1 MEEKD
6 KQQPE
11 KEEELTPS
19 DVGISKEEE
28 KKLFLGIMKSHTNL
42 VKWLYDNHLDVLR
55 EYEALQGNL
64 RIHFLQEIWNV
75 ENNKSDEVGN
85 GKSN

>member
-6 KQQPE
+6 KQQQPQ
-11 KEEELTPS
+11 EEGLIPS
-19 DVGISKEEE
+19 DVGISKEDE
-28 KKLFLGIMKSHTNL
+28 KKLFLGIMKSHTHL

-75 ENNKSDEVGN
+75 ENNTSGEVGN